1 MKPSDFK
8 PRIRIMTIELRQSQR
23 VVLSKPHLF
32 RYMIRKN
39 PPLPP
44 PPTTGRQKSVN
55 KAFTGTLKTPVKISN
70 YTGVRLL

>member
-39 PPLPP
+39 PPPPP

-55 KAFTGTLKTPVKISN
+55 NAFTG
-70 YTGVRLL
+70 YT

>member
-39 PPLPP
+39 PPPP
-44 PPTTGRQKSVN
+44 RHPQQVVKRVLIKLSL
-55 KAFTGTLKTPVKISN
+55 GTLKTPVKISN

>member
-23 VVLSKPHLF
+23 VVLGKPHLF

-39 PPLPP
+39 

>member
-39 PPLPP
+39 PPPP
-44 PPTTGRQKSVN
+44 ATHNRSSKEC
-55 KAFTGTLKTPVKISN
+55 
-70 YTGVRLL
+70 